1 MEAGFFSSFACRWE
15 METKSMKW
23 REERNAW
30 IATLTLLLYI
40 VTFYI
45 HYLQGELLAATAAAS
60 ADTTVAVAAA
70 ATRLRVRGREQR
82 SKEEEEEEEVSGQVV
97 VDRGR

>member
-70 ATRLRVRGREQR
+70 AAAAAAATRLRVRGREQR
-82 SKEEEEEEEVSGQVV
+82 SKEEEEEEEVSPQ
-97 VDRGR
+97 

>member
-1 MEAGFFSSFACRWE
+1 MHQTEKRAFSFACRWE

-45 HYLQGELLAATAAAS
+45 HDLQGELLAATAAAS
-60 ADTTVAVAAA
+60 ADTTVAVATA
-70 ATRLRVRGREQR
+70 ATRMRVRAREER
-82 SKEEEEEEEVSGQVV
+82 SKEEEDVSGGGPQ
-97 VDRGR
+97 

>member
-70 ATRLRVRGREQR
+70 AAAAAATRLRVRGREQR
-82 SKEEEEEEEVSGQVV
+82 SKEEEEEEEVSPQ
-97 VDRGR
+97 

>member
-1 MEAGFFSSFACRWE
+1 

-60 ADTTVAVAAA
+60 SDTTVAVAAAAAAAA

-82 SKEEEEEEEVSGQVV
+82 SKEEEEEEEVSPQ
-97 VDRGR
+97 

>member
-45 HYLQGELLAATAAAS
+45 HYLQGALLAATAAAS
-60 ADTTVAVAAA
+60 ADTTVAAAAAAAAAA

-82 SKEEEEEEEVSGQVV
+82 SKEEEEEEEVSPQ
-97 VDRGR
+97 

>member
-1 MEAGFFSSFACRWE
+1 

-60 ADTTVAVAAA
+60 ADTTVAAAAAA
-70 ATRLRVRGREQR
+70 ATRLRVRGREER
-82 SKEEEEEEEVSGQVV
+82 SKEEEEISGD
-97 VDRGR
+97 DRGRWQRGQPHLPLK